1 MARILE
7 IVNQLSIIING
18 LSYRSWQKE
27 LLRMESLNA
36 IVRFI
41 ECVGDN
47 EGQVPDNR
55 KKSGVEKKKKRP
67 KISITDSDE
76 SLIDNLFP
84 SGIRG
89 DFIGKHF
96 KKHPLVTRGSKECLE
111 YLKSQLH
118 EFDLESLLQE
128 SASERIHVWL
138 SQQGSQSLDSIS
150 LEDQSHALKLYAAGH
165 SIYCRGAQELESV
178 VIPHLLNDLGL
189 GAIGSC
195 NDKYRRGE
203 IELFMSRKG
212 HTTGAIIS
220 TVKWQLFQAMLMLNE
235 PHRTISF
242 HVHQTSIQIF
252 RKISPFN
259 CMVRRNGPLGRAQ
272 QLRL

>member
-1 MARILE
+1 
-7 IVNQLSIIING
+7 
-18 LSYRSWQKE
+18 
-27 LLRMESLNA
+27 MESLNA
-36 IVRFI
+36 TVRFI
-41 ECVGDN
+41 ECAGDN

-55 KKSGVEKKKKRP
+55 KKSGVEKKKRP
-67 KISITDSDE
+67 KICIANSEE

-96 KKHPLVTRGSKECLE
+96 KKHPLVTRGSKKCLE
-111 YLKSQLH
+111 YLKSELH
-118 EFDLESLLQE
+118 DFDLEPLLE
-128 SASERIHVWL
+128 DSASERIHVWL

-165 SIYCRGAQELESV
+165 SIYCRGSQELESV
-178 VIPHLLNDLGL
+178 VIPRLLKDLGL

-212 HTTGAIIS
+212 HTTGALIS
-220 TVKWQLFQAMLMLNE
+220 AVK
-235 PHRTISF
+235 
-242 HVHQTSIQIF
+242 
-252 RKISPFN
+252 
-259 CMVRRNGPLGRAQ
+259 
-272 QLRL
+272 